1 MNDFISKTT
10 AAAIFGC
17 SLPTFDRKTK
27 LGQIPPA
34 VIIINGRAVAWSREQ
49 CEQAARA
56 TAAKNASNTTP
67 QSEA

>member
-34 VIIINGRAVAWSREQ
+34 AIVINGRAVAWSRTQ
-49 CEQAARA
+49 CESAAN
-56 TAAKNASNTTP
+56 TPKSPTTP
-67 QSEA
+67 ITQQGG